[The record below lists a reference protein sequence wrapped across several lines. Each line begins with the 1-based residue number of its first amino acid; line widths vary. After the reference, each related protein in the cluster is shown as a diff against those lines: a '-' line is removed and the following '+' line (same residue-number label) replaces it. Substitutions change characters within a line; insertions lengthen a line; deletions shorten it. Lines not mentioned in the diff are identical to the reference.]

1 MQANSYSSPGNDG
14 GNLESVHDQLSI
26 LEPEATPFVSLVEKG
41 TAAAT
46 LTETVCDNLRSPRV
60 AGSKEGTNAKGGNNK
75 AKNRA
80 RFGNYC
86 HRWQDEFGVTD
97 VQQAVTKKGGNAVT
111 DDEYGDAKA
120 KCYKEGKRDMEAICL
135 SNVEMAGGSDG
146 EMATRGFFK
155 WIQNTAQDTNPVP
168 ANYRTPTGNLL
179 HGAFGSIPLFTE
191 NELNAVLKSLV
202 SVYGDART
210 FQLLGGVDV
219 IDTIDRFSRI
229 NESTTNARY
238 HVNEP
243 SGSKTIT
250 LEVSI
255 FKSSFG
261 RLEMQTELF
270 ARFGATDTSGN
281 AKAGAIINKD
291 LWELQFLEEM
301 MASDERDQG
310 GGPWGWMRCMFANM
324 CRNPRG
330 NGAIYPD

>member
-26 LEPEATPFVSLVEKG
+26 LEPEATPFVSLVAKG
-41 TAAAT
+41 TASAT
-46 LTETVCDNLRSPRV
+46 LTETVCDNLRAARTK
-60 AGSKEGTNAKGGNNK
+60 GSKEGTNAKGGNNK

-86 HRWQDEFGVTD
+86 HRVFDEFGVTD

-120 KCYKEGKRDMEAICL
+120 KAYKEIKRDMEAICL
-135 SNVEMAGGSDG
+135 SNVEMQGGSDDD
-146 EMATRGFFK
+146 MITRGFFK
-155 WIQNTAQDTNPVP
+155 WIQNTAQATNPVP
-168 ANYRTPTGNLL
+168 EKYRTPAASLL

-202 SVYGDART
+202 SVYGDAKT
-210 FQLLGGVDV
+210 FQLLAGLDV
-219 IDTIDRFSRI
+219 VDTIDRFSRI

-238 HVNEP
+238 HINEP
-243 SGSKTIT
+243 SGSKTISM
-250 LEVSI
+250 EVSI

-261 RLEMQTELF
+261 RLEVQTDLF
-270 ARFGATDTSGN
+270 VRFGADDVSGN
-281 AKAGAIINKD
+281 AKAGAIINKE

-310 GGPWGWMRCMFANM
+310 GGPWGWMRGMFANM

-330 NGAIYPD
+330 NAAIYPD